1 MSNCPCTLRIASLHG
16 KSQLVKWNVLAQ
28 GKSRTE
34 CHRHIDA
41 VVSEIVADDPLES
54 LLAQERARERFQI
67 IREGWYAR

>member
-1 MSNCPCTLRIASLHG
+1 MSSRPCTLRIASLHG
-16 KSQLVKWNVLAQ
+16 KSQLVKWSVLAQ

>member
-1 MSNCPCTLRIASLHG
+1 MSNRPCTLRIASLHG

-34 CHRHIDA
+34 CHRRIDA
-41 VVSEIVADDPLES
+41 VVSEIVADDPLDS

>member
-41 VVSEIVADDPLES
+41 VVSEIVAGRAPTIPVEQ
-54 LLAQERARERFQI
+54 LAVDRF
-67 IREGWYAR
+67 A

>member
-1 MSNCPCTLRIASLHG
+1 MSNRPCTLRIAALHG
-16 KSQLVKWNVLAQ
+16 PSQLVKWNVLAQ

-41 VVSEIVADDPLES
+41 VVSEIVADDPLDS
-54 LLAQERARERFQI
+54 LLAQESARERFQI